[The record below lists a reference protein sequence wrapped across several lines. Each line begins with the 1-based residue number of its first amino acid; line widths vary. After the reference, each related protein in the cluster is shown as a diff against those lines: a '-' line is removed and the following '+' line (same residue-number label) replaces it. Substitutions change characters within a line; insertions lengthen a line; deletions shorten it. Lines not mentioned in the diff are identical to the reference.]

1 MAFAL
6 DSIYRMDREYD
17 HLFKILIVGDST
29 VGKTSVLV
37 RYVDDVFNS
46 EFQTTIGVDFKV
58 STLQI
63 EGKIVKLQLWDTAG
77 QDRYRNIVS
86 SYYRGAHGVILMF
99 DLTSPETFSRVEE
112 WYEESQKY
120 LATQIPRLIIGNKSD
135 LKTERAVAREDA
147 IDLATRFGMQYI
159 ETSAKDNS
167 NVSEAIGL
175 LAKQIIAK
183 SPGKGVDDRERPK
196 LETGQKV
203 KKACC
208 S

>member
-1 MAFAL
+1 
-6 DSIYRMDREYD
+6 MDREYD

-37 RYVDDVFNS
+37 RYVDDVFNP

-86 SYYRGAHGVILMF
+86 SYYRGAHGIILMF

-120 LATQIPRLIIGNKSD
+120 LATQIPRLLIGNKSD
-135 LKTERAVAREDA
+135 LTTERMVTKEDA
-147 IDLATRFGMQYI
+147 LELAERFAMQYI
-159 ETSAKDNS
+159 ETSAKANS

-175 LAKQIIAK
+175 LAQQIIAK
-183 SPGKGVDDRERPK
+183 SPGKTVEDRERPK
-196 LETGQKV
+196 LEAGQKV
-203 KKACC
+203 KKSCC
-208 S
+208 